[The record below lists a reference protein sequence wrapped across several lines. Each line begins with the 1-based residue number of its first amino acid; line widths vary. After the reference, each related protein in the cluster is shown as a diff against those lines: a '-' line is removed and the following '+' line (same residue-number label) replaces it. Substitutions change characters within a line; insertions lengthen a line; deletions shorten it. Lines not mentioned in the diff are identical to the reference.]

1 MLSPINFASELS
13 VRKMQAGHFASASVR
28 NLFKTL
34 KSRSNLKAETS
45 TGAAPPAGLPRPAA
59 RAPAAHRYSGASP
72 KYPCPPRGI

>member
-45 TGAAPPAGLPRPAA
+45 TGAAPPRRPATARRA
-59 RAPAAHRYSGASP
+59 RAGRASVFGCVP
-72 KYPCPPRGI
+72 